1 MRRVFLGLLFLLGL
15 GLSAPPASGASQA
28 RGKTIKDFSDT
39 FPLGILQR
47 SVTPKFYQSLLV
59 SPLHD
64 WTIVRTRITASR
76 AWGARVV
83 QSPVNPAYNS
93 IALKFANELTLPR
106 DTSESEQADFAVM
119 HLLIY
124 QIADGVMAVSF
135 AYRDALTGP
144 QLKNFGTVRLSVKT
158 KEGRWTEINPPEA
171 SHDKRWLRE
180 SGGRRVRKMDRMP
193 MDIIAGPQR

>member
-15 GLSAPPASGASQA
+15 GFSAAPASGASQA
-28 RGKTIKDFSDT
+28 RGKTIKDFPDT

-64 WTIVRTRITASR
+64 WTIVRTRVTGSR
-76 AWGARVV
+76 AWGARVLR
-83 QSPVNPAYNS
+83 SSVNPAYNS
-93 IALKFANELTLPR
+93 IALKFANELMLPK
-106 DTSESEQADFAVM
+106 DASESGQADSAVM

-144 QLKNFGTVRLSVKT
+144 QLKNSGTVRLSVKT
-158 KEGRWTEINPPEA
+158 KEDRWTEIKLSETSP
-171 SHDKRWLRE
+171 DKRWLRE
-180 SGGRRVRKMDRMP
+180 SGGRRIRKMDRMP